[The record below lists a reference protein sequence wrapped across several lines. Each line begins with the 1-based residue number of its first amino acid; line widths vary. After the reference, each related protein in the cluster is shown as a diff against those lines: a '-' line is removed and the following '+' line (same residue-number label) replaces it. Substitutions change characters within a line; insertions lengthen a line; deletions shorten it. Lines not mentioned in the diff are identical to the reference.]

1 MIFVARCTR
10 IKHVF
15 SLILSVFQE
24 RLILWWSLLNWWF
37 LIGLF
42 ASFAEHR
49 GNSRVELRQIR
60 RTSGCCARS
69 NGCGEAAKHFQDQSR
84 ASLFH
89 HEHQHGRSSTQ
100 SFSLQFFRF
109 TRAYFYCSV
118 LQIPKVFSDLN
129 ETESDF
135 DEACEMRDFLVPS
148 AREQTVKN
156 LERSQQVHMH
166 FEAAE
171 YQSMF

>member
-1 MIFVARCTR
+1 MGIAE
-10 IKHVF
+10 
-15 SLILSVFQE
+15 S
-24 RLILWWSLLNWWF
+24 
-37 LIGLF
+37 
-42 ASFAEHR
+42 SFDRYAEHLAAALEAMDVVKPQNTFKISLAR
-49 GNSRVELRQIR
+49 VYFIMNINMEEVRRSHSVCNS
-60 RTSGCCARS
+60 S
-69 NGCGEAAKHFQDQSR
+69 
-84 ASLFH
+84 ASLDL
-89 HEHQHGRSSTQ
+89 T
-100 SFSLQFFRF
+100 
-109 TRAYFYCSV
+109 FYCSV

-166 FEAAE
+166 FEAAA